1 MRFRGKSIR
10 RKIVALL
17 LVPLVSLTGLWVF
30 ATYVTGRQAD
40 ELMTA
45 GSIVE
50 EVGYP
55 LEDAVRAVQAERRQT
70 LVFLADPRASDALPL
85 LIRQRAVTDRVVDQV
100 RRNSRAADVRDAL
113 SEADAR
119 RLDAILSA
127 VDGLGALRESVEN
140 RTISRARALDFYN
153 GLIDPCYRF
162 LSGLHAVENVAL
174 DKQMRALVGVS
185 RARETLSREDA
196 LVASGLIAGRF
207 TTPNSATSPASW
219 PSGSC
224 STRSAWRTSRPTS
237 ADASSSSG
245 AAPAPNPCGPPRTP

>member
-1 MRFRGKSIR
+1 M
-10 RKIVALL
+10 
-17 LVPLVSLTGLWVF
+17 
-30 ATYVTGRQAD
+30 
-40 ELMTA
+40 
-45 GSIVE
+45 
-50 EVGYP
+50 
-55 LEDAVRAVQAERRQT
+55 
-70 LVFLADPRASDALPL
+70 
-85 LIRQRAVTDRVVDQV
+85 DRV

-196 LVASGLIAGRF
+196 LVASGLIA
-207 TTPNSATSPASW
+207 
-219 PSGSC
+219 
-224 STRSAWRTSRPTS
+224 
-237 ADASSSSG
+237 
-245 AAPAPNPCGPPRTP
+245 